1 MSPAAFG
8 MPLSQLGEI
17 NQLPE
22 LTLFSQVLV
31 VCSAT
36 MRKACQL
43 PNNQRRHC
51 YCGNDAK
58 SSAPSRYHLKIV
70 TIALIGTQQ

>member
-8 MPLSQLGEI
+8 MPLSQLGET

-31 VCSAT
+31 VCAT

-51 YCGNDAK
+51 YCGNGAAK
-58 SSAPSRYHLKIV
+58 GSARLALPPEIV
-70 TIALIGTQQ
+70 TIALI